1 MTSFKKSSAITFAT
15 QGVTFAIGFAISII
29 LARVLGPADRGTFAL
44 LMLIPSVLI
53 MVGGMGLEVANV
65 YFSANRKYKLDDIIS
80 NSLFAT
86 IALCSIIIL
95 ICWAV
100 SDARIVKEFLDKNN
114 IAASY
119 LWALILFAMP
129 LMFFNG
135 FFSKIL
141 LGREQIIRFN
151 LTNAFQSILQLTSI
165 FIILVVL
172 GQGIYGAVLSYI
184 IAVAGSALLVGFFIF
199 RLGRIRFSVKLGL
212 LKDSI
217 RYGGK
222 AYLGNMVQFLN
233 YRLDMFL
240 VAYFLD
246 VSAVGYYAIAVG
258 IAERLWMIPNS
269 LATVLFPRVATIGGK
284 PANHLTCKTSRHTL
298 IIVFA
303 LSLPLIALAKPV
315 ILLFF
320 GSAFLPSVK
329 PLVFLLPGVIA
340 LSFAKILTSDL
351 AGRGRPEFGAL
362 AAFVSLA
369 VNIPL
374 NLFLIPRWGISGA
387 AFASTIA
394 YALASL
400 IVTIAF
406 TKMSGSL
413 WRDILF
419 MKADDVK
426 EVLKQ
431 VYHLRFRV

>member
-1 MTSFKKSSAITFAT
+1 M
-15 QGVTFAIGFAISII
+15 
-29 LARVLGPADRGTFAL
+29 
-44 LMLIPSVLI
+44 
-53 MVGGMGLEVANV
+53 
-65 YFSANRKYKLDDIIS
+65 
-80 NSLFAT
+80 
-86 IALCSIIIL
+86 
-95 ICWAV
+95 

-151 LTNAFQSILQLTSI
+151 LTNTFQSILQLTSI

-269 LATVLFPRVATIGGK
+269 LATVLFPRVAAIGGNS
-284 PANHLTCKTSRHTL
+284 ANHLTCKTSRHTL
-298 IIVFA
+298 ILVFA

-315 ILLFF
+315 ILLLF
-320 GSAFLPSVK
+320 GPAFLPSVK

-406 TKMSGSL
+406 AKISGSL

-431 VYHLRFRV
+431 VYHLRLKARGHSDG